1 LLEKE
6 ALNEK
11 TMESLKQERNQMLA
25 ANLVQETLNEDDSM
39 EIQDD
44 IQDHQIVEKP
54 SMDIFRAIFADSDS
68 ETEMKDKETPQI
80 ITVNLY
86 N

>member
-25 ANLVQETLNEDDSM
+25 LVQETLNEDDSM